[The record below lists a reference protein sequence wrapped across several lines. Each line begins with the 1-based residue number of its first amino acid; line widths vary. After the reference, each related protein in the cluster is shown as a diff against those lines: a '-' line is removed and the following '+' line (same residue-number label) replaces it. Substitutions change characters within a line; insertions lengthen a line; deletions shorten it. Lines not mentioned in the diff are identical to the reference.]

1 MAKDLVEDYR
11 DAGFGGPLEFGAR
24 PALIVVDMVRA
35 YFDRGSPLY
44 AGVERTLESTLRVLA
59 AARDARLPI
68 VLTGVRYTPGGLDG
82 GIFYR
87 KVPSLRIFDEGAP
100 LGRFAEGI
108 EPRAG
113 EIVIIKHYASAFFGT
128 SLAATLTSLQV
139 DTTIITG
146 VTTSGCVR
154 ATTLDAMQHGFI
166 PYVVRDA
173 VGDRDSRPHEANLFD
188 LAAKYAE
195 VVSES
200 DIVGLI
206 GSRAGWRSRTNQ
218 SSTSRDTSPAR
229 RDTSNARREI
239 SNR

>member
-1 MAKDLVEDYR
+1 MAKDLAEDYR
-11 DAGFGGPLEFGAR
+11 GAGFGGPLEFGAR

-35 YFDRGSPLY
+35 YFDHGSPLY
-44 AGVERTLESTLRVLA
+44 AGVERTLESTVRVLA
-59 AARDARLPI
+59 AARDAHLPI
-68 VLTGVRYTPGGLDG
+68 VLTGVRYTPDGIDG
-82 GIFYR
+82 GVFYR
-87 KVPSLRIFDEGAP
+87 KVPSLRIFDEGSP
-100 LGRFAEGI
+100 LGRFADGI

-113 EIVIIKHYASAFFGT
+113 EIVIIKQYASAFFGT
-128 SLAATLTSLQV
+128 SLAATFASLQV

-154 ATTLDAMQHGFI
+154 ATTLDAMQYGFI

-206 GSRAGWRSRTNQ
+206 ASRAGWRSRTNQ
-218 SSTSRDTSPAR
+218 SSTARDTSQGTIRRTPA
-229 RDTSNARREI
+229 
-239 SNR
+239 

>member
-11 DAGFGGPLEFGAR
+11 GAGFGGHLAFGER

-35 YFDRGSPLY
+35 YFDRDSPLY
-44 AGVERTLESTLRVLA
+44 AGVERTLESTLRVLE
-59 AARDARLPI
+59 AARQASLPI
-68 VLTGVRYTPGGLDG
+68 VLTGVRYAPGGIDG
-82 GIFYR
+82 GVFYR
-87 KVPSLRIFDEGAP
+87 KVPSLRIFDDGSP
-100 LGRFAEGI
+100 LGRFADGI

-113 EIVIIKHYASAFFGT
+113 EIVIIKQYASAFFGT
-128 SLAATLTSLQV
+128 SLAATLTALDV
-139 DTTIITG
+139 DTAIITG

-154 ATTLDAMQHGFI
+154 ATTLDAMQYGFI

-200 DIVGLI
+200 DTVGLI
-206 GSRAGWRSRTNQ
+206 ESRARWRSRTNQ
-218 SSTSRDTSPAR
+218 SSTARDISTPRTIRRTPA
-229 RDTSNARREI
+229 
-239 SNR
+239 